1 MAKTYISEEEIC
13 KALDYLR
20 DKATEAAQARAN
32 RIYMEEFRKVLKSQL
47 MREASVKESGLAIS
61 AQERDAYADQRYVK
75 HLEAMREAIKRDEEH
90 RFFMAA
96 AEAKIDAWRTQE
108 SNIRAATKVAA

>member
-32 RIYMEEFRKVLKSQL
+32 RIYMEEYRKVLKSQL
-47 MREASVKESGLAIS
+47 MREAAAKGDSTAIS
-61 AQERDAYADQRYVK
+61 AQERDAYADNRYVK
-75 HLEAMREAIKRDEEH
+75 HLEAMRDAVRQDEEH

-96 AEAKIDAWRTQE
+96 AEAKISAWQSQE
-108 SNIRAATKVAA
+108 ANIRAATRVAA